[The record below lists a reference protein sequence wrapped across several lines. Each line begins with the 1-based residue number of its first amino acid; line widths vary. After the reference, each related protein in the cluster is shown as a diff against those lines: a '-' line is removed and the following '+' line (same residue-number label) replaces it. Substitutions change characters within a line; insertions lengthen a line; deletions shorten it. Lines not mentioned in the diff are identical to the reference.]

1 MGRRGP
7 PTFALLG
14 AILGLGYLVKA
25 PIFPLAFVFLGV
37 AFWSAGR
44 TRGVVAG
51 LLIGLVTFTI
61 LAGPFV
67 VALSIARGRFTF
79 GDTAKVNY
87 AWNVNH
93 NGEFFHWQGGDP
105 RAGKPLHATRK
116 ILAWPAVYEF
126 RTPIAGTYPPH
137 YDFTYW
143 NDGLKP
149 YFSLRDQIKG
159 LVRNTY
165 SLYYIF
171 FFLQSGL
178 VAGVLILFLMDPR
191 GWRCLA
197 DIAANW
203 HLLAL
208 GSAVVGMYALIRAE
222 PRYVGAFVV
231 ILWVS
236 LMAAIRVADSPN
248 GKRLAVSVVFA
259 VTLTLMLPILD
270 PMVLGLR
277 NRQGLYPTEPIH
289 WSVAQGLQRMGVRPG
304 DTVAC
309 IGYGYDAYWARL
321 AQAKVVTE
329 VPDFNSFWIA
339 DSQAR
344 ADVIKTLGQAG
355 AKVVVARDVPPT
367 ARESDWQRIEGTNY
381 SMLAL
386 KANGQHN

>member
-1 MGRRGP
+1 MHP
-7 PTFALLG
+7 QIALRQSFQKIVDLFSG
-14 AILGLGYLVKA
+14 
-25 PIFPLAFVFLGV
+25 
-37 AFWSAGR
+37 
-44 TRGVVAG
+44 
-51 LLIGLVTFTI
+51 
-61 LAGPFV
+61 
-67 VALSIARGRFTF
+67 
-79 GDTAKVNY
+79 
-87 AWNVNH
+87 
-93 NGEFFHWQGGDP
+93 NGSEGMKMRQGCV
-105 RAGKPLHATRK
+105 
-116 ILAWPAVYEF
+116 I
-126 RTPIAGTYPPH
+126 
-137 YDFTYW
+137 
-143 NDGLKP
+143 
-149 YFSLRDQIKG
+149 
-159 LVRNTY
+159 
-165 SLYYIF
+165 
-171 FFLQSGL
+171 
-178 VAGVLILFLMDPR
+178 VL
-191 GWRCLA
+191 
-197 DIAANW
+197 
-203 HLLAL
+203 
-208 GSAVVGMYALIRAE
+208 GMYALIRAE